1 MPLLPPSVARLH
13 RPKLVP
19 HRKSCFTR
27 VHMEKNFKQA
37 GVSRNDS
44 RDEEVLSVLLPFFL
58 LLFLRKDGN
67 SLDRNSKQKGPM
79 EIDISM
85 DRFALESWE
94 DFE

>member
-1 MPLLPPSVARLH
+1 MSAMPLLPPSVARLH

-58 LLFLRKDGN
+58 LLFLRKDVN
-67 SLDRNSKQKGPM
+67 SLDRM
-79 EIDISM
+79 EIDTSM